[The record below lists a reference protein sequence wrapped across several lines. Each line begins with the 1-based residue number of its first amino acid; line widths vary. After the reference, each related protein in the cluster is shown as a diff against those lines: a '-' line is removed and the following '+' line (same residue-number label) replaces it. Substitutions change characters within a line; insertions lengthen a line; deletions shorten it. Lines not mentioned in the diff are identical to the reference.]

1 MSDIDPKLTERCLQA
16 QPDVV
21 SARAWIEDDRLIA
34 LVTVLEGT
42 GTSRRQLQ
50 RACRLELGPNH
61 TPVALD
67 LVQARRLAA

>member
-1 MSDIDPKLTERCLQA
+1 MSDVDPRLTERCLQA

-42 GTSRRQLQ
+42 GISRRQLQ
-50 RACRLELGPNH
+50 RACRLELGPRL
-61 TPVALD
+61 TPVAFD
-67 LVQARRLAA
+67 IVQARRAAA